1 MNRLYCLSDNEF
13 GLIEPLIQQEKKKQ
27 GRPNKISDRDA
38 LEAALYVMRQG
49 CTWRALPQ
57 EFGHWLAVYMRYKRW
72 TERGLW
78 WKILRKLQDLNR
90 IKIEVV
96 MIDSSCIRA
105 HRHAAGAR
113 KKEDRKH

>member
-1 MNRLYCLSDNEF
+1 MDHLYCLSDEEF
-13 GLIEPLIQQEKKKQ
+13 GIIDELITQKKKKS
-27 GRPNKISDRDA
+27 GRPHKICNRKA

-57 EFGHWLAVYMRYKRW
+57 EFGHWLAAYMRYKRW

-78 WKILRKLQDLNR
+78 WKILRKLQDLKR
-90 IKIEVV
+90 VKIEVV

-105 HRHAAGAR
+105 HRHEAGAR
-113 KKEDRKH
+113 KKEDHKR